1 MYTRELERWLSDKEH
16 LLLLERT
23 RVWFPAL
30 SSWLTTAC
38 NSNSQKSNTFS
49 WLQWDPHT
57 CDAVMHVNSCRLTH
71 IHFFFNLYYPWTKE
85 REYSAAT
92 PGCKS
97 HSLLKC
103 NSTTTLLVQA
113 HRRKKKTHRYSLQ
126 LLFAVARNWQC
137 SRRSTRRQ
145 WFNVFCFVLILDY
158 SKSPQQIEAN
168 T

>member
-1 MYTRELERWLSDKEH
+1 MYTRELERWLSGKER
-16 LLLLERT
+16 LLLLQWT
-23 RVWFPAL
+23 RVWFPAP

-38 NSNSQKSNTFS
+38 NSNSKKFNTLS

-57 CDAVMHVNSCRLTH
+57 YDARELMQAHTRTF
-71 IHFFFNLYYPWTKE
+71 FFFNLYYPWTKE
-85 REYSAAT
+85 RKYSGAT
-92 PGCKS
+92 PGCKN

-103 NSTTTLLVQA
+103 NLTTTRLVQA
-113 HRRKKKTHRYSLQ
+113 HGRGKQTQRYSLL

-145 WFNVFCFVLILDY
+145 WFNIFCFVLILDY